1 MAAKR
6 SGGAATQQ
14 WHPGQRVVVVTGP
27 EQVLVDRSAARFM
40 EQIRNEHPDRE
51 IKRLHCGRKADS
63 GIPIAEDIAQSASPS
78 LFGEPPILQVEAV
91 DQADEAIA
99 EALKAAIDDPE
110 APPLLITHLGGQRGR
125 GVINAAEKAGGLVVK
140 CDKPSERDVRDL
152 LRTEAKA
159 AGGQISDRAEQWL
172 IDALGTDSL
181 SLLIGSVQQA
191 VADSRDGRVDID
203 QVQHMLPV
211 QTRSSAFQL
220 ADLVWAGDGAQT
232 VRLLRLMEQRDRG
245 LPVAV
250 VAALAHGLRM
260 MALAGMRGARPD
272 PAIRPWMAKRA
283 RSNAQSWQATGARV
297 ARLAVRLPGID
308 ADMKGSIAGGTA
320 LDDEQK
326 MAVLEQ
332 ELTRLANLENPPNH

>member
-1 MAAKR
+1 MLNAA
-6 SGGAATQQ
+6 Q
-14 WHPGQRVVVVTGP
+14 
-27 EQVLVDRSAARFM
+27 
-40 EQIRNEHPDRE
+40 
-51 IKRLHCGRKADS
+51 KAD
-63 GIPIAEDIAQSASPS
+63 
-78 LFGEPPILQVEAV
+78 
-91 DQADEAIA
+91 
-99 EALKAAIDDPE
+99 
-110 APPLLITHLGGQRGR
+110 
-125 GVINAAEKAGGLVVK
+125 GLVVK

-152 LRTEAKA
+152 LRREATS

-172 IDALGTDSL
+172 IDALGTDSV

-191 VADSRDGRVDID
+191 VADSPDGHVDVE

-220 ADLVWAGDGAQT
+220 ADLVWSGQGAET

-283 RSNAQSWQATGARV
+283 RSNAQSWRATGARV
-297 ARLAVRLPGID
+297 ARLAVRLPNID
-308 ADMKGSIAGGTA
+308 ADMKGSISGGTA

-332 ELTRLANLENPPNH
+332 ELTRLADVDVP